1 MDHRILV
8 PFDGSKPST
17 VALTHALEVHPSSA
31 ITALYV
37 ADANDL
43 GGLDEAK
50 SKIPEEEADRASEVF
65 EEVRSRAEVYE
76 ATVTTDVRAGDPAK
90 TIVEYADEK
99 GIDQIVMGSHDRSGL
114 SRILT
119 GSVAEEVV
127 REASV
132 SVTLARSR

>member
-1 MDHRILV
+1 MDQRILV

-17 VALTHALEVHPSSA
+17 VALTHALEVHPGSA

-37 ADANDL
+37 ADANGL
-43 GGLDEAK
+43 GPMEGDRAE
-50 SKIPEEEADRASEVF
+50 IPEEEADRASEIF

-76 ATVTTDVRAGDPAK
+76 ATVTTDVRAGDPAE
-90 TIVEYADEK
+90 TIVEYADAESM
-99 GIDQIVMGSHDRSGL
+99 DQIVMGSHGRSGL

-127 REASV
+127 REAPV

>member
-1 MDHRILV
+1 MDQRILV

-17 VALTHALEVHPSSA
+17 VALTHALEVHPGSA

-37 ADANDL
+37 ADANGL
-43 GGLDEAK
+43 GPMEGDRAE
-50 SKIPEEEADRASEVF
+50 IPEEEADRASEVF

-76 ATVTTDVRAGDPAK
+76 ATVTTDVRAGDPAE
-90 TIVEYADEK
+90 TIVEYADAESM
-99 GIDQIVMGSHDRSGL
+99 DQIVMGSHGRSGL

-127 REASV
+127 REAPV

>member
-65 EEVRSRAEVYE
+65 EEVRSRGEVYE
-76 ATVTTDVRAGDPAK
+76 ATVTTDVRAGDPAE

>member
-65 EEVRSRAEVYE
+65 EEVRSRGEVYE